1 MAAVIHDMV
10 IEGGR
15 VVTPAGMIDADIA
28 VTGGRIT
35 ALGTGF
41 AAAERVSATG
51 LIVTPGGVD
60 PHCHI
65 EQMSGMGVM
74 NADTFE
80 TATRSAA
87 MGGTTTSI
95 SFAAQ
100 GPGQRLADTV
110 ADYAARAERG
120 AAIDHAFHISIRDTG
135 VPGFEEDLRALIA
148 AGHRSV
154 KVFTTYDIKLE
165 DAAILDVLRI
175 TGEAGALT
183 CIHAETDAILAEA
196 RARVLA
202 HGKTAPKHHAEAR
215 PRAAE
220 IDAVARM
227 CRFAEV
233 TGAPVMLF
241 HISTAEA
248 VAEITAARARGAP
261 VWAETC
267 PHYLFMTEEVLDKP
281 GLEGAKWMCSPPQ
294 RTRSDQAALWRGLA
308 SGVLQIVSSDHAPYR
323 FDASGKLSNGA
334 DAPFPAIANGLPG
347 LEPRLPL
354 MFDAMV
360 SGGRLGPVAF
370 TEVTAA
376 RAARLYGLPGK
387 GAIAPGFDA
396 DLVLWDPDRQRTYA
410 ADDLHDNVGYN
421 PWEGTTVTGWPV
433 ATYLRGQAV
442 MREGEYLGT
451 AGAGRWTL
459 RPGIGTRAADL
470 TGAPA

>member
-15 VVTPAGMIDADIA
+15 VVTPAGVIDADIA
-28 VTGGRIT
+28 VTGGRI
-35 ALGTGF
+35 AAIGTGF
-41 AAAERVSATG
+41 AAADRVRAAG
-51 LIVTPGGVD
+51 LMVGPGGVD

-80 TATRSAA
+80 TGTRSAA
-87 MGGTTTSI
+87 MGGTTTTI

-100 GPGQRLADTV
+100 APGQRLTDTV
-110 ADYAARAERG
+110 AEYAARADRG
-120 AAIDHAFHISIRDTG
+120 AAIDHAFHISIRDIK
-135 VPGFEEDLRALIA
+135 VPGFEDDLRALIA

-154 KVFTTYDIKLE
+154 KLFTTYDIKLD
-165 DAAILDVLRI
+165 DAAILEVLRI
-175 TGEAGALT
+175 TGAAGALT
-183 CIHAETDAILAEA
+183 CIHAETDAILADA
-196 RARVLA
+196 KARVLA
-202 HGKTAPKHHAEAR
+202 QGKTAPKHHAEAR

-227 CRFAEV
+227 CRFAEL

-248 VAEITAARARGAP
+248 VAELAVARARGAA

-267 PHYLFMTEEVLDKP
+267 PHYLFMTQDVLDKP

-294 RTRSDQAALWRGLA
+294 RTRADQDALWRGLA
-308 SGVLQIVSSDHAPYR
+308 AGVLQIVSSDHAPYR
-323 FDASGKLSNGA
+323 FDASGKLSNGP
-334 DAPFPAIANGLPG
+334 DAAFPAIANGLPG

-370 TEVTAA
+370 AEVTSA

-387 GAIAPGFDA
+387 GAIAPGYDA
-396 DLVLWDPDRQRTYA
+396 DLVLWDPNRHHTYGT
-410 ADDLHDNVGYN
+410 DDLHDNVGYN
-421 PWEGTTVTGWPV
+421 PWAETTVTGWPV

-442 MREGEYLGT
+442 MRDGEYLGT
-451 AGAGRWTL
+451 PGAGQWIA

-470 TGAPA
+470 TGAAL